1 MDHQKAATVDIHG
14 AFMQA
19 NIEGETVNINTER
32 RMTELLKKLNPKLY
46 WKYVTNKK
54 GERYFMW
61 S

>member
-1 MDHQKAATVDIHG
+1 
-14 AFMQA
+14 MQA